1 MKHLTITVD
10 DQVLFSG
17 DVAEITFTASDATVG
32 IQGKMRRAT
41 TSSSGGALMQLL
53 ASATKQT
60 PAPQQEDESNG

>member
-17 DVAEITFTASDATVG
+17 DVTEIVFTASDAAVG

-41 TSSSGGALMQLL
+41 PSNGGAALMQLL
-53 ASATKQT
+53 SSATKKST
-60 PAPQQEDESNG
+60 QEVDTG